1 MHLGLGKSDG
11 CLKLDCTLPT
21 TIIIGVTVSFLH
33 APWLPTCSSC
43 IRNASSIFYYTLLL
57 QLQHYIMPIK
67 EGQRWCTLPGGSV
80 SCHKWEMMLPNPITI
95 CHVHRDRGC
104 LAPSKWKKKKKRKKN
119 ADIPF
124 QVIHKLGQQRQGK
137 QTLDQEIQMA
147 VSRKSN

>member
-67 EGQRWCTLPGGSV
+67 EGQRWCTLPRGSV

-104 LAPSKWKKKKKRKKN
+104 LAPSKWKRKKKKKRKKCRHTISSN
-119 ADIPF
+119 T
-124 QVIHKLGQQRQGK
+124 QVRPTTTRQTNTGSGNTNGSQQK
-137 QTLDQEIQMA
+137 
-147 VSRKSN
+147 K